1 MAVIVADEVPWSDE
15 ITPYDEA
22 HLTIY
27 LRLLDA
33 KADGADEQ
41 EMASRVLEIDPAREP
56 ERARASVASHLRRAE
71 WLSQSGYRHLLRR
84 G

>member
-41 EMASRVLEIDPAREP
+41 EMASIVLEIDPACEP
-56 ERARASVASHLRRAE
+56 ERTRAMVASHLRRAE